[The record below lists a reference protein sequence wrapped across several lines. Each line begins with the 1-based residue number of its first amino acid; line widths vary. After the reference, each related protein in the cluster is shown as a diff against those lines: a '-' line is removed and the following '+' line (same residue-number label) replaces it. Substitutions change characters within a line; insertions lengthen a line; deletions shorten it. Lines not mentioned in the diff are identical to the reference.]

1 MKVDVTIP
9 DGEIN
14 NWSVE
19 TFIIS
24 KKDAEFEN
32 MRSVFSS
39 GPTAH
44 YVPGTY
50 KRLRRNGKTIM
61 SNTTDEVND
70 HAHFIRMAE
79 GNVLINGLGLG
90 VCLKAILK
98 KPEVKSVTVIE
109 REKDVIDLISPHFD
123 DPRLTIIHADA
134 LEYKPPKN
142 VKYDYVWHD
151 IWDETCL
158 DNLETMATLHRKYGR
173 RAKWQDSW
181 QRDYLKH
188 LQRQERNSYWKY

>member
-39 GPTAH
+39 GPTAR

-90 VCLKAILK
+90 VCLKAIFL
-98 KPEVKSVTVIE
+98 
-109 REKDVIDLISPHFD
+109 F
-123 DPRLTIIHADA
+123 
-134 LEYKPPKN
+134 
-142 VKYDYVWHD
+142 
-151 IWDETCL
+151 
-158 DNLETMATLHRKYGR
+158 
-173 RAKWQDSW
+173 
-181 QRDYLKH
+181 
-188 LQRQERNSYWKY
+188 